1 MKLHVE
7 PMKTPMVWQEKKV
20 TISLNGYAFVDEFDK
35 CHIIVYGEGLR
46 DAYLKYLKEHEN

>member
-7 PMKTPMVWQEKKV
+7 PMKTPMVWQEKK
-20 TISLNGYAFVDEFDK
+20 ILIKLNGYAFVDDYNH

-46 DAYLKYLKEHEN
+46 DALIKEFKKYE